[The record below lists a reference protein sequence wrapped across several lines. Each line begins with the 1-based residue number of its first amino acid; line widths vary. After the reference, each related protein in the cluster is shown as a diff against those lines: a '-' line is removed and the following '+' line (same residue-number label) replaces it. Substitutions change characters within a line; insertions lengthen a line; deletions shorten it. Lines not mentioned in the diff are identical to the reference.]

1 MISTVNELIQKI
13 KPSRESI
20 IRHLSEESATE
31 KLDLQD
37 QLTEAGELL
46 QALLSLPVSKMS
58 LMKDMVWDFNNES
71 EVLARN
77 IQGAKSRID
86 FSKYENLNSTI
97 LFELKIAILCALQ
110 IPGVMYSGKN
120 SRSKKLKPHTI
131 LDIFKAT
138 IPFIDKM
145 CALKKE
151 RQGAE
156 FFELTHYSLVNFSE
170 SDYTISAEQYNFAYR
185 RETSSGLKYL
195 RSNFLQE
202 NLFAKPLCFVDLE
215 ELNWRQNSVK
225 NPQIRKKK
233 KYLENNI
240 FEKTSQKS
248 SLVIVDFLKHLDEK
262 VADTYTLECADALN
276 YKEAAKCK
284 LSRESYDIYVAIR
297 LGSRGYTGNQIEPF
311 LYSPNPEY
319 WSPQR
324 AGMLKDKEAICKL
337 TDADLN
343 DDFYNYI
350 SLVNNSALYI
360 IAQYTGMRPSELSG
374 IPSAGCLTT
383 NEFGHNLITSNIIKG
398 KENYGGLFG
407 DKWAAIPIVVDAV
420 HALQI
425 INRFKQNPYLLSNMN
440 TMHPGAPAN
449 ANSLSGNGLT
459 YQICAFLAEVLTL
472 EELALIDF
480 SPYTLRHSL
489 AHQMFRASVGLP
501 FISFQLK
508 HFGNLVGSIA
518 ENRFSAT
525 TIDYGEIGVVLT
537 SGNGLSESSSL
548 RHEAEKELV
557 INTCDPD
564 GGFAGDNAETHRV
577 MLKKY
582 FQGYLEQGYTK
593 DEIFDRMVKQS
604 FAVINV
610 GQGYCYGNSTDINDP
625 TLPCIG
631 SLRCNPNHCKNAVVT
646 KANAPKWREI
656 YIQNLIS
663 LRKIESIASS
673 HDPGDFNLKD
683 NQIAI
688 AQLELAMAEAK
699 AVLESLGEEVRA

>member
-1 MISTVNELIQKI
+1 MISTIEELVQKI
-13 KPSRESI
+13 KPLRDSFL
-20 IRHLSEESATE
+20 RHLSEEIATE
-31 KLDLQD
+31 KLNPLD
-37 QLTEAGELL
+37 QLTEAGALL
-46 QALLSLPVSKMS
+46 QALLSIPVSKIS
-58 LMKDMVWDFNNES
+58 LMKDMVWDFNNEN
-71 EVLARN
+71 EILARD

-110 IPGVMYSGKN
+110 IPGAMYSNRN
-120 SRSKKLKPHTI
+120 SRLKKRKPHTI

-170 SDYTISAEQYNFAYR
+170 SDYIISAEQYNFAYR
-185 RETSSGLKYL
+185 RATSLGLNYL

-202 NLFAKPLCFVDLE
+202 YLFAKPLCFVDLE
-215 ELNWRQNSVK
+215 KLNWQQNSVLK
-225 NPQIRKKK
+225 PQVRTKK

-262 VADTYTLECADALN
+262 VADTYTLDCVEALN
-276 YKEAAKCK
+276 YKEAEKYK
-284 LSRESYDIYVAIR
+284 LNRESYDIYVAIR
-297 LGSRGYTGNQIEPF
+297 LGSRGYTGSQIEPF
-311 LYSPNPEY
+311 LYSPKPEY
-319 WSPQR
+319 WSPLR

-383 NEFGHNLITSNIIKG
+383 NEFGHNLITSNVIKG
-398 KENYGGLFG
+398 AENYGGLFG
-407 DKWAAIPIVVDAV
+407 DKWAAIPIVIDAV

-440 TMHPGAPAN
+440 TMRSGTTAN
-449 ANSLSGNGLT
+449 ANSLSGSGLI
-459 YQICAFLAEVLTL
+459 YKICAFLAEALTL
-472 EELALIDF
+472 EELELIDI

-525 TIDYGEIGVVLT
+525 TIDYGEIAMALT
-537 SGNGLSESSSL
+537 SGNGLSESTSL

-593 DEIFDRMVKQS
+593 DEIFDQMVKQS

-610 GQGYCYGNSTDINDP
+610 GQGYCYGNNTDINDP
-625 TLPCIG
+625 ALPCIG

-663 LRKIESIASS
+663 LKKIESIESS
-673 HDPGDFNLKD
+673 RDPSDFNIKE

-688 AQLELAMAEAK
+688 AQLELAIAEAK
-699 AVLESLGEEVRA
+699 AVLESLGEEVLA